1 MAGSGV
7 QGGFLVA
14 KRKENTMKYLFLA
27 AFVLAT
33 IAVAADASGICRNR
47 AALVVHTPYVA
58 PVYQAAYV
66 QPYAVAVAT
75 SPDYYYSLNSYYQ
88 SSLIA
93 DAVIGRLTILNQQQ
107 PSPSP
112 LPPIPQKTAPQP
124 APKDGPPKTSLS
136 NGDTQALTK
145 LVSDKCLRCH
155 GPQKSEGGLDLSRLD
170 AVPIGKRFAAFSLCA
185 AEEMPKGGQPLGDS
199 ELRLLYA
206 WARGGQS
213 VAIR

>member
-1 MAGSGV
+1 
-7 QGGFLVA
+7 
-14 KRKENTMKYLFLA
+14 MKSLFLA
-27 AFVLAT
+27 AFILVAAVLS
-33 IAVAADASGICRNR
+33 ADASGICRNR

-58 PVYQAAYV
+58 PVVTTYATTAAYV

-93 DAVIGRLTILNQQQ
+93 DAVIGRLTLLNQQQ
-107 PSPSP
+107 PSPQPTP
-112 LPPIPQKTAPQP
+112 LPPIPQRSAPAP

-136 NGDTQALTK
+136 TGDTAALTK
-145 LVSDKCLRCH
+145 LVSDRCLRCH

-170 AVPIGKRFAAFSLCA
+170 AVPVGKRFAAFSLCA
-185 AEEMPKGGQPLGDS
+185 AEEMPRGGQPLNDE
-199 ELRLLYA
+199 ELRLFYA

-213 VAIR
+213 VASR